1 MKYLKW
7 LLKCSVTVLLLWWV
21 FHRTDANTL
30 QQAIDRTDKALL
42 VLAFIP
48 YLVSRATA
56 AMRLTFILH
65 AHAIPM
71 SQIDGLHLHLISNFY
86 GMFLPGGLGGDAYKL
101 LRLKQCFP
109 EQGNMLLARILVWD
123 RLLGLA
129 MLGMLAAAA
138 AAIRFYDHPWIACI
152 PVATL
157 PAAWLL
163 RRSMQKWMPGI
174 LPVAP
179 RILLLSL
186 ATQASQLVC
195 TAVLLF
201 AMGITHQLADYALL
215 FLASSIAT
223 VVPVSVGG
231 IGVRELVFL
240 RGSTLLGV
248 SEPAAVG
255 VSFLF
260 DLIVSA
266 TAISGGVL
274 LMMEKPAVPA
284 SKTSLPE

>member
-21 FHRTDANTL
+21 FHRTDVNTL
-30 QQAIDRTDKALL
+30 QKTINRTDKVLL
-42 VLAFIP
+42 ALAFLP
-48 YLVSRATA
+48 YLASRATA
-56 AMRLTFILH
+56 AVRLTSILH
-65 AHAIPM
+65 AHAIPI
-71 SQIDGLHLHLISNFY
+71 SQTRGLYLHWISNFY

-101 LRLKQCFP
+101 LRLNQHFP
-109 EQGNMLLARILVWD
+109 EQGSMLLTRILLWD

-129 MLGMLAAAA
+129 MLGLLAVIA
-138 AAIRFYDHPWIACI
+138 AAIRFHDQPWIACI
-152 PVATL
+152 PLATL

-163 RRSMQKWMPGI
+163 WRSAKKWMPAI
-174 LPVAP
+174 LSIARRV
-179 RILLLSL
+179 LLLSI
-186 ATQASQLVC
+186 ATQLSQLAC
-195 TAVLLF
+195 IAVLLN
-201 AMGITHQLADYALL
+201 AVGITRQLADYALL
-215 FLASSIAT
+215 FLVSSIAT

-248 SEPAAVG
+248 SEHVAVG

-266 TAISGGVL
+266 TAISGGAL
-274 LMMEKPAVPA
+274 LIVQKPGAPA
-284 SKTSLPE
+284 SKV